1 MNEMDEV
8 VQEFLVESYENLDQ
22 LDRDLVSLEEN
33 PGDTETLGSIFRMFH
48 TIKGTCG
55 FLGFTKLE
63 AVTHAGENL
72 LSALRE
78 GELRINPQIASGLLA
93 LGDATREILAS
104 VEASGAEGDGDY
116 THLVVRLTALRTGE
130 AVDGASPEA
139 AGDIVEPADVDTPSG
154 SRLGDIL
161 VDEGKVTPQDV
172 ELAVTE
178 QSLGDERPI
187 GAILM
192 EHGVAGSEEV
202 GEALQSQAEL
212 RGGGVSEGSI
222 RVDVSLLDG
231 LMNLVGELVLARNQ
245 ILQLVANEQDNDFH
259 APAQRLNLIT
269 TELQEGVMKTRMQ
282 PIGTVWGR
290 FPRVVRDL
298 ALSCGKQ
305 VRIDMEGAE
314 TELDKT
320 IIEAIKDPLT
330 HLVRNSL
337 DHGIESPDDRVSVGK
352 PREGRLAMRAF
363 HEGGQVIIEI
373 SDDGAGI
380 NPTKIVDRAI
390 QRNIISAD
398 QAARM
403 SEREMLNLIFLPG
416 FSTAATVTN
425 VSGRGVG
432 MDVVKTNIERI
443 GGTVDVLSEVGR
455 GTTFKVKIPLTLAII
470 PALVVTC
477 AGDRYAIPQISL
489 LELLRLEGDQ
499 AQRGIE
505 FIHGAPVYR
514 LRGRLLPIVDLGD
527 QLRGGS
533 GSDQGSRAD
542 REVVNI
548 VVLQADDR
556 QFGLIVDDINDTQE
570 IVVKPLGLQVK
581 DVPIFAGATIMGD
594 GLVAL
599 ILDVLGIAQQSGVV
613 TEARERALVE
623 EAASGS
629 DGNEDRTTLLLVRVG
644 ADRRMAI
651 PLSEVSRLE
660 EFPRGALERS
670 GMHEVVQYR
679 EEILPLVNLTDVL
692 GVGAFSPEG
701 DEAPAEDEMFNVV
714 VYTYQGHN
722 VGLIVGAILDIVE
735 EEVTMGPDGRMPA
748 AVVVQGRVTDLV
760 DANAAVASMRL
771 FDDDRALQAQG
782 A

>member
-1 MNEMDEV
+1 
-8 VQEFLVESYENLDQ
+8 
-22 LDRDLVSLEEN
+22 
-33 PGDTETLGSIFRMFH
+33 
-48 TIKGTCG
+48 
-55 FLGFTKLE
+55 
-63 AVTHAGENL
+63 
-72 LSALRE
+72 
-78 GELRINPQIASGLLA
+78 
-93 LGDATREILAS
+93 
-104 VEASGAEGDGDY
+104 
-116 THLVVRLTALRTGE
+116 
-130 AVDGASPEA
+130 
-139 AGDIVEPADVDTPSG
+139 
-154 SRLGDIL
+154 
-161 VDEGKVTPQDV
+161 
-172 ELAVTE
+172 
-178 QSLGDERPI
+178 
-187 GAILM
+187 
-192 EHGVAGSEEV
+192 
-202 GEALQSQAEL
+202 
-212 RGGGVSEGSI
+212 
-222 RVDVSLLDG
+222 
-231 LMNLVGELVLARNQ
+231 
-245 ILQLVANEQDNDFH
+245 
-259 APAQRLNLIT
+259 
-269 TELQEGVMKTRMQ
+269 
-282 PIGTVWGR
+282 
-290 FPRVVRDL
+290 
-298 ALSCGKQ
+298 
-305 VRIDMEGAE
+305 
-314 TELDKT
+314 
-320 IIEAIKDPLT
+320 
-330 HLVRNSL
+330 
-337 DHGIESPDDRVSVGK
+337 
-352 PREGRLAMRAF
+352 
-363 HEGGQVIIEI
+363 
-373 SDDGAGI
+373 
-380 NPTKIVDRAI
+380 
-390 QRNIISAD
+390 
-398 QAARM
+398 
-403 SEREMLNLIFLPG
+403 
-416 FSTAATVTN
+416 
-425 VSGRGVG
+425 

-489 LELLRLEGDQ
+489 LELLRLDGDQ
-499 AQRGIE
+499 AKQGIE

-533 GSDQGSRAD
+533 GADHGSRAD

-623 EAASGS
+623 EAVSGA

-644 ADRRMAI
+644 TDRRMAI

-670 GMHEVVQYR
+670 GRHEVVQYR
-679 EEILPLVNLTDVL
+679 EEILPLVDLTDVL
-692 GVGAFSPEG
+692 GVGAFLPEG
-701 DEAPAEDEMFNVV
+701 DEAPAEDEMLNVV

>member
-352 PREGRLAMRAF
+352 TREGRLAMRAF

-390 QRNIISAD
+390 ERNIISAD

-499 AQRGIE
+499 AQQGIE

-623 EAASGS
+623 EAASGA
-629 DGNEDRTTLLLVRVG
+629 DGTEDRTTLLLVRVG

-660 EFPRGALERS
+660 EFSRGALERS

-679 EEILPLVNLTDVL
+679 EEILPLVDLTDVL

-701 DEAPAEDEMFNVV
+701 DEAPAEDEMLNVV

>member
-1 MNEMDEV
+1 MDEV

-116 THLVVRLTALRTGE
+116 TQLVVRLTALRTGE
-130 AVDGASPEA
+130 SVEGASPEP
-139 AGDIVEPADVDTPSG
+139 AGEIVAPADVDPPSG

-161 VDEGKVTPQDV
+161 VDEGKITPQDV

-337 DHGIESPDDRVSVGK
+337 DHGIESPDDRASVGK
-352 PREGRLAMRAF
+352 TREGRLTMRAF

-390 QRNIISAD
+390 ERNIITAD
-398 QAARM
+398 QAGRM

-489 LELLRLEGDQ
+489 LELLRLDGDQ
-499 AQRGIE
+499 AKQGIE

-623 EAASGS
+623 EAASEA

-670 GMHEVVQYR
+670 GRHEVVQYR
-679 EEILPLVNLTDVL
+679 EEILPLVDLNDVL
-692 GVGAFSPEG
+692 GVGAFPPEG
-701 DEAPAEDEMFNVV
+701 DEAPAEDEMLNVV

-735 EEVTMGPDGRMPA
+735 EEVTMGTDGRMPA

-760 DANAAVASMRL
+760 DANAAVASIRL

>member
-1 MNEMDEV
+1 
-8 VQEFLVESYENLDQ
+8 
-22 LDRDLVSLEEN
+22 
-33 PGDTETLGSIFRMFH
+33 
-48 TIKGTCG
+48 
-55 FLGFTKLE
+55 
-63 AVTHAGENL
+63 
-72 LSALRE
+72 
-78 GELRINPQIASGLLA
+78 
-93 LGDATREILAS
+93 
-104 VEASGAEGDGDY
+104 
-116 THLVVRLTALRTGE
+116 
-130 AVDGASPEA
+130 
-139 AGDIVEPADVDTPSG
+139 
-154 SRLGDIL
+154 
-161 VDEGKVTPQDV
+161 
-172 ELAVTE
+172 
-178 QSLGDERPI
+178 
-187 GAILM
+187 M

-352 PREGRLAMRAF
+352 TREGRLAMRAF

-390 QRNIISAD
+390 ERNIISAD

-499 AQRGIE
+499 AQQGIE

-623 EAASGS
+623 EAASGA
-629 DGNEDRTTLLLVRVG
+629 DGTEDRTTLLLVRVG

-660 EFPRGALERS
+660 EFSRGALERS

-679 EEILPLVNLTDVL
+679 EEILPLVDLTDVL

-701 DEAPAEDEMFNVV
+701 EVTPAEDEMLNVV

-722 VGLIVGAILDIVE
+722 VGLIV
-735 EEVTMGPDGRMPA
+735 
-748 AVVVQGRVTDLV
+748 
-760 DANAAVASMRL
+760 
-771 FDDDRALQAQG
+771 
-782 A
+782 

>member
-1 MNEMDEV
+1 MDEV

-22 LDRDLVSLEEN
+22 LDRDLVSLEDN
-33 PGDTETLGSIFRMFH
+33 PSDSQILGSIFRTVH

-55 FLGFTKLE
+55 FLGFTQLE

-78 GELRINPQIASGLLA
+78 GELTINPAITSALLA
-93 LGDATREILAS
+93 LGDATRQILAS
-104 VEASGAEGDGDY
+104 VEATGDEGDGDY
-116 THLVVRLTALRTGE
+116 SELVSRLTALRASEMVSQVTENSPDENSPVDEE
-130 AVDGASPEA
+130 AL
-139 AGDIVEPADVDTPSG
+139 SG
-154 SRLGDIL
+154 SRIGDIL
-161 VDEGKVTPQDV
+161 VDEGRVTPQDV

-192 EHGVAGSEEV
+192 EHGVAGSDAV

-212 RGGGVSEGSI
+212 RGGAVSEGSI
-222 RVDVSLLDG
+222 RVDVGLLDG

-330 HLVRNSL
+330 HLVRNSV
-337 DHGIESPDDRVSVGK
+337 DHGIENPEDRASIGK
-352 PREGRLAMRAF
+352 PREGRLTMRAF

-373 SDDGAGI
+373 SDDGGGV
-380 NPTKIVDRAI
+380 NPIKVRDRAVE
-390 QRNIISAD
+390 RNIISTD

-403 SEREMLNLIFLPG
+403 SERELLNLIFLPG
-416 FSTAATVTN
+416 FSTAAAVTN

-443 GGTVDVLSEVGR
+443 GGTVDVHSEIGR

-477 AGDRYAIPQISL
+477 EEDRYAIPQISL
-489 LELLRLEGDQ
+489 LELLRLDGEQ
-499 AQRGIE
+499 ARQGIE
-505 FIHGAPVYR
+505 YIHGAPVYR
-514 LRGRLLPIVDLGD
+514 LRGRLLPIVDLGH
-527 QLRGGS
+527 QLQGGN
-533 GSDQGSRAD
+533 GIEHGLHED
-542 REVVNI
+542 RDVVNV

-594 GLVAL
+594 GRVSL

-613 TEARERALVE
+613 TEARERALLE
-623 EAASGS
+623 QSTNLNDLQA
-629 DGNEDRTTLLLVRVG
+629 NTQTLLLVSVG
-644 ADRRMAI
+644 DDRRVAV
-651 PLSEVSRLE
+651 PLSEVARLE
-660 EFPRGALERS
+660 EFPRISMERS
-670 GMHEVVQYR
+670 GMHDVVQYR
-679 EEILPLVNLTDVL
+679 DEILPLVHLADVL
-692 GVGAFSPEG
+692 GMGAYFPTPGEDGSG
-701 DEAPAEDEMFNVV
+701 EDEMINVV
-714 VYTYQGHN
+714 VYSYQGHS
-722 VGLIVGAILDIVE
+722 VGLMVGAILDIVE
-735 EEVTMGPDGRMPA
+735 EQLTMGPDGRLPA
-748 AVVVQGRVTDLV
+748 SVVVQGRVTDLI
-760 DANAAVASMRL
+760 DTNAAVASMQL
-771 FDDDRALQAQG
+771 FDDERAFQAQG
-782 A
+782 V